1 MKKVRFS
8 GVGRVG
14 TLRPRRVW
22 SPGEVLEVEDDVA
35 KQLTGQPG
43 FEIVRSRSRRR
54 ASQKEAESK
63 APVEESELEPVEE
76 KAPSEAEEEDEKR

>member
-35 KQLTGQPG
+35 RQLAVQPG
-43 FEIVRSRSRRR
+43 FEIVRSRSRKK
-54 ASQKEAESK
+54 ASQKEAESE
-63 APVEESELEPVEE
+63 APVEE
-76 KAPSEAEEEDEKR
+76 KAPSEAEEEAERR

>member
-35 KQLTGQPG
+35 RQLSGQPG
-43 FEIVRSRSRRR
+43 FEIVRSRRRSRTP
-54 ASQKEAESK
+54 KEEAGSK
-63 APVEESELEPVEE
+63 APVEKSELDPVEE
-76 KAPSEAEEEDEKR
+76 E